1 LIYKE
6 SLAVKVIWLLLL
18 GRGDI
23 QRLLDLVMSLI
34 ILCLLAALM
43 VAFYQPLKG
52 RAVVSHNAIYGLE
65 KFRREI
71 TLQWAI
77 EGTWPSDEDDL
88 MRTGLD
94 AFDDAGEGLVE
105 SAVYENGAIHI
116 RSGREND
123 MQVLTCRPAV
133 FVENKT
139 GPVTWIC
146 GHRLSLDARWIVQ
159 GEDKTTVDPFI
170 IPESFQ

>member
-1 LIYKE
+1 LINRE

-43 VAFYQPLKG
+43 VEFYLPLKG

-65 KFRREI
+65 KFRRAI
-71 TLQWAI
+71 ALQWAI
-77 EGTWPSDEDDL
+77 EGTWPSDDNDL
-88 MRTGLD
+88 MRSGLD
-94 AFDDAGEGLVE
+94 ASDDAGEGLVE
-105 SAVYENGAIHI
+105 SATYENGAIHV
-116 RSGREND
+116 RSGRENHTH
-123 MQVLTCRPAV
+123 VLTCRPAV
-133 FVENKT
+133 FVENQT
-139 GPVTWIC
+139 GPVTWVC
-146 GHRLSLDARWIVQ
+146 GHKLSLDARWIVQ

-170 IPESFQ
+170 IPVSFQ